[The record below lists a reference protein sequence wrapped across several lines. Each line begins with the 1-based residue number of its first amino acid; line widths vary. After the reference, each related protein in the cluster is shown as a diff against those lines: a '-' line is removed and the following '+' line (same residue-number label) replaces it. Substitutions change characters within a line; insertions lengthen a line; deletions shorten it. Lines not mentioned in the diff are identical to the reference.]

1 MFLPCAASQT
11 VTAQAAEKMVAM
23 GLKYVSEGANN
34 PTSPEADKHFLEGGV
49 TVIPDVLANAGGVA
63 GSYMEM
69 SKAASMSIPTE
80 HETLEAV
87 RGILT
92 TAWEQVV
99 TACDGYGTA
108 SLRLAGDALAVSKI
122 AAAHQI
128 RGW

>member
-1 MFLPCAASQT
+1 
-11 VTAQAAEKMVAM
+11 MVSL

-34 PTSPEADKHFLEGGV
+34 PTTPEADREFLENGV
-49 TVIPDVLANAGGVA
+49 VLIPDVLANAGGVA

-87 RGILT
+87 CGILT
-92 TAWEQVV
+92 TACEHV
-99 TACDGYGTA
+99 TSACDAYGTK
-108 SLRLAGDALAVSKI
+108 SLRLAGDALAISKI
-122 AAAHQI
+122 AAAHKV

>member
-1 MFLPCAASQT
+1 M
-11 VTAQAAEKMVAM
+11 
-23 GLKYVSEGANN
+23 
-34 PTSPEADKHFLEGGV
+34 

-80 HETLEAV
+80 DETLEAV

-92 TAWEQVV
+92 KAWEQVHA
-99 TACDGYGTA
+99 ACESYGVD

-122 AAAHQI
+122 AAAHQV

>member
-1 MFLPCAASQT
+1 
-11 VTAQAAEKMVAM
+11 MVEM

-34 PTSPEADKHFLEGGV
+34 PTSPEADERFLEAEV

-80 HETLEAV
+80 GETLEAV

-92 TAWEQVV
+92 SAWEQVAE
-99 TACDGYGTA
+99 ACESYGTP

-122 AAAHQI
+122 AGAHQI